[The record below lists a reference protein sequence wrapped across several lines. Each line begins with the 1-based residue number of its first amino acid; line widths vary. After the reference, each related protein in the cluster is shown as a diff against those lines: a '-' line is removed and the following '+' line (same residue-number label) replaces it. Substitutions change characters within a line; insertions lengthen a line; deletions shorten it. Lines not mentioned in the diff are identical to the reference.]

1 MLSEMY
7 MTYRLVDFL
16 IFFYNFFFFCRE
28 MSRKINN
35 KNRSCVEIVLKNL
48 SQKYVNNR
56 EK

>member
-1 MLSEMY
+1 
-7 MTYRLVDFL
+7 
-16 IFFYNFFFFCRE
+16 

-35 KNRSCVEIVLKNL
+35 KNRSWVEIVLKNL